1 MLTLVAAAILSF
13 MIFFPLVVATSVFK
27 VLDEK
32 QSSKFLRIFFPKY
45 YLYGFVL
52 SVIGL
57 TLSAYYQIKLSMLI
71 SGKKVLPFLFQEKCN
86 TENLFKLFCEFF
98 DNYKFHKDKFVKL
111 SKDLENEIKFNKLHK
126 FSVFINFLQIIGCI
140 FLLVTYLK

>member
-1 MLTLVAAAILSF
+1 MIIIDIRKYNYLFNKEQSLLILVAASTLSF

-52 SVIGL
+52 SLAGVI
-57 TLSAYYQIKLSMLI
+57 LSIYLENKLSILVYSFIMVGFIFSRQILTPMVN
-71 SGKKVLPFLFQEKCN
+71 KA
-86 TENLFKLFCEFF
+86 
-98 DNYKFHKDKFVKL
+98 
-111 SKDLENEIKFNKLHK
+111 KDLNDEKKFQKLHK

-140 FLLVTYLK
+140 FLLVVYLK

>member
-1 MLTLVAAAILSF
+1 MLILVAAATLSF

-52 SVIGL
+52 SLAGVI
-57 TLSAYYQIKLSMLI
+57 LSIYFENKLSILVYSFIMVGFIFSRQILTPMVNKAKD
-71 SGKKVLPFLFQEKCN
+71 SNDEK
-86 TENLFKLFCEFF
+86 
-98 DNYKFHKDKFVKL
+98 
-111 SKDLENEIKFNKLHK
+111 KFNKLHK
-126 FSVFINFLQIIGCI
+126 LSVFINFLQIIGCI
-140 FLLVTYLK
+140 FLLVVYLI

>member
-1 MLTLVAAAILSF
+1 LLTLVAAATLSF

-52 SVIGL
+52 SLAGVI
-57 TLSAYYQIKLSMLI
+57 LSIYFENKLSILI
-71 SGKKVLPFLFQEKCN
+71 YSFIMVGFIFSRQILTPMVNKA
-86 TENLFKLFCEFF
+86 
-98 DNYKFHKDKFVKL
+98 KD
-111 SKDLENEIKFNKLHK
+111 SNNEQKFNKIHK
-126 FSVFINFLQIIGCI
+126 LSVFINFLQIIGCI
-140 FLLVTYLK
+140 FLLVVYLK

>member
-1 MLTLVAAAILSF
+1 MLILVAAATLSF

-52 SVIGL
+52 SLAGVI
-57 TLSAYYQIKLSMLI
+57 LSIYFENKLSILI
-71 SGKKVLPFLFQEKCN
+71 YSFIMVGFIFSRQILTPMVNKAKDFNDEK
-86 TENLFKLFCEFF
+86 
-98 DNYKFHKDKFVKL
+98 
-111 SKDLENEIKFNKLHK
+111 KFNKLHK

-140 FLLVTYLK
+140 FLLVVYLK

>member
-1 MLTLVAAAILSF
+1 MLKIVAAATLSF

-52 SVIGL
+52 SLAGVI
-57 TLSAYYQIKLSMLI
+57 LSTYFENKLSILI
-71 SGKKVLPFLFQEKCN
+71 YSLIMVGFIFSRQILTPMVNKA
-86 TENLFKLFCEFF
+86 
-98 DNYKFHKDKFVKL
+98 KD
-111 SKDLENEIKFNKLHK
+111 SNNEQKFNKTHK
-126 FSVFINFLQIIGCI
+126 LSVFINFLQIIGCI
-140 FLLVTYLK
+140 FLLVIYLK

>member
-1 MLTLVAAAILSF
+1 MLILVAAATLSF

-52 SVIGL
+52 SLVGVI
-57 TLSAYYQIKLSMLI
+57 LSIYFENKLSILVYSFIMIGFTFSRQILTPMVN
-71 SGKKVLPFLFQEKCN
+71 KA
-86 TENLFKLFCEFF
+86 
-98 DNYKFHKDKFVKL
+98 
-111 SKDLENEIKFNKLHK
+111 KDLNDEKKFNKLHK
-126 FSVFINFLQIIGCI
+126 LSVFINFLQIIGCI
-140 FLLVTYLK
+140 FLLVVYLK

>member
-1 MLTLVAAAILSF
+1 MLTLVAAAALSF

-52 SVIGL
+52 SLLGVI
-57 TLSAYYQIKLSMLI
+57 LSIYFENKLSILI
-71 SGKKVLPFLFQEKCN
+71 YSFIMVGFMFSRQILTPMVNKAKDSNDEK
-86 TENLFKLFCEFF
+86 
-98 DNYKFHKDKFVKL
+98 
-111 SKDLENEIKFNKLHK
+111 KFNKLHK
-126 FSVFINFLQIIGCI
+126 LSVFINFLQIIGCI
-140 FLLVTYLK
+140 FLLVVYLI

>member
-1 MLTLVAAAILSF
+1 MLILIAAAILSF

-45 YLYGFVL
+45 YLFGFVL
-52 SVIGL
+52 SLIGL
-57 TLSAYYQIKLSMLI
+57 FLAFYFEDKYSILI
-71 SGKKVLPFLFQEKCN
+71 FLLIMTGFIFSKQVLMPMINKA
-86 TENLFKLFCEFF
+86 
-98 DNYKFHKDKFVKL
+98 
-111 SKDLENEIKFNKLHK
+111 KDLKNDNKFKRLHK

-140 FLLVTYLK
+140 LLLVTYLK

>member
-1 MLTLVAAAILSF
+1 MLILVAAATLSF

-52 SVIGL
+52 SLLGVI
-57 TLSAYYQIKLSMLI
+57 LSIYFENKLSILVYSFILVGFIFSRQILTPMVN
-71 SGKKVLPFLFQEKCN
+71 KA
-86 TENLFKLFCEFF
+86 
-98 DNYKFHKDKFVKL
+98 
-111 SKDLENEIKFNKLHK
+111 KDLNDEKRFNKLHK
-126 FSVFINFLQIIGCI
+126 LSVFINFLQIIGCI
-140 FLLVTYLK
+140 FLLVAYLK

>member
-1 MLTLVAAAILSF
+1 MLTLVAAATLSF

-52 SVIGL
+52 SLAGVII
-57 TLSAYYQIKLSMLI
+57 SIYFENKLSI
-71 SGKKVLPFLFQEKCN
+71 SIYSFIMVGFIFSRQILTPMVNKAKDSNDEK
-86 TENLFKLFCEFF
+86 
-98 DNYKFHKDKFVKL
+98 
-111 SKDLENEIKFNKLHK
+111 KFNKLHK
-126 FSVFINFLQIIGCI
+126 LSVFINFLQIIGCI
-140 FLLVTYLK
+140 FLLVVYLI

>member
-1 MLTLVAAAILSF
+1 MLILVAAATLSF

-52 SVIGL
+52 SLAGII
-57 TLSAYYQIKLSMLI
+57 LSIYFENKLSILVYSFIMVGFIFSRQILTPMVN
-71 SGKKVLPFLFQEKCN
+71 KA
-86 TENLFKLFCEFF
+86 
-98 DNYKFHKDKFVKL
+98 
-111 SKDLENEIKFNKLHK
+111 KDLNDEKKFNKLHK
-126 FSVFINFLQIIGCI
+126 LSVFINFLQIIGCI
-140 FLLVTYLK
+140 FLLVVYLK